1 MTKKIRLSLILI
13 YCVAISLLFLPFLK
27 QAAIIYQTQTV
38 SIKPSE
44 LIRTSSE
51 VPLEA
56 VQPPDLSEVL
66 AFDRNRTFRSTGQ
79 IVIPKV
85 EISLPLFSGITNDQL
100 LVGAGTLF
108 PERTAEN
115 QNIVVLGHHLGRE
128 NLLFGKLLN
137 ITIGDSIYLEYQN
150 QFYQYKVS
158 QTMTIQQTELQ
169 VLANS
174 KQAELTLITCDKP
187 THTEQRF
194 VVKGKLVNQ
203 PVKTTKQTIM
213 QQKSQIKEK
222 NSQKN
227 RKYCRM
233 ILILFLASLVIG
245 TGIIIRI
252 SRK

>member
-1 MTKKIRLSLILI
+1 MTKKIRLSLILV

-27 QAAIIYQTQTV
+27 QAAIIYQIQTV

-44 LIRTSSE
+44 PIRTSAE

-56 VQPPDLSEVL
+56 VQPPGLPEVL
-66 AFDRNRTFRSTGQ
+66 AFKRNQTFQSIGQ

-85 EISLPLFSGITNDQL
+85 EISLPLFSGVKNDQL
-100 LVGAGTLF
+100 LVGVGTLF

-128 NLLFGKLLN
+128 NLLFGKLVN
-137 ITIGDSIYLEYQN
+137 VTVGDSIYLEYQH
-150 QFYQYKVS
+150 QFYQYQVS

-174 KQAELTLITCDKP
+174 NQAELTLITCDKP

-203 PVKTTKQTIM
+203 PVKTTKQTIV
-213 QQKSQIKEK
+213 QQKRQIQAK

-227 RKYCRM
+227 RKYCMM

-245 TGIIIRI
+245 TELIIRI

>member
-1 MTKKIRLSLILI
+1 
-13 YCVAISLLFLPFLK
+13 
-27 QAAIIYQTQTV
+27 
-38 SIKPSE
+38 
-44 LIRTSSE
+44 
-51 VPLEA
+51 
-56 VQPPDLSEVL
+56 
-66 AFDRNRTFRSTGQ
+66 
-79 IVIPKV
+79 
-85 EISLPLFSGITNDQL
+85 
-100 LVGAGTLF
+100 
-108 PERTAEN
+108 
-115 QNIVVLGHHLGRE
+115 
-128 NLLFGKLLN
+128 
-137 ITIGDSIYLEYQN
+137 
-150 QFYQYKVS
+150 
-158 QTMTIQQTELQ
+158 MTIQQTELQ